1 VNEARQ
7 VPPPTQLKK
16 RKGPDLP
23 PSVDGNTTKRTKTS
37 DPGGLVPNWKKSVD
51 LLSHI
56 ANKHPVDFVD
66 DEDHVSVEGE
76 FDRAEGSGTLGDVR
90 ESTYPKFPTVKI
102 DRKLVRD
109 CHI

>member
-7 VPPPTQLKK
+7 VPPPSQLKK
-16 RKGPDLP
+16 RKGPDPSP
-23 PSVDGNTTKRTKTS
+23 PVDGHATKRTKTS

-51 LLSHI
+51 ILSHI
-56 ANKHPVDFVD
+56 ANKHPIEFVD

-76 FDRAEGSGTLGDVR
+76 FDRAEGSGTLGAAC

-102 DRKLVRD
+102 DKMLVRD
-109 CHI
+109 YHI